1 MQEPTIFSKIISGEI
16 PSHKVYEDEHSFAFL
31 DIHPTMDGHVLVI
44 PKLQAEFIWDLPDD
58 DYRALM
64 SAVKKVGSR
73 VREVMGTKYVGQMV
87 IGTDVPH
94 AHVHILPFNKTEE
107 MKRNLESSTA
117 EADHERLASIA
128 SKLYFE

>member
-64 SAVKKVGSR
+64 NAVKKVGSR

-117 EADHERLASIA
+117 EPDHERLASIA

>member
-117 EADHERLASIA
+117 EPDHERLASIA

>member
-64 SAVKKVGSR
+64 NAVKKVGSR

-94 AHVHILPFNKTEE
+94 AHVHVLPFNKTGE

-117 EADHERLASIA
+117 EPDHERLASIA